1 MITLKEY
8 LHNVSVRRNA
18 AYISGDV
25 KKWMVDGKFYTNE
38 EFNVIFPI
46 DVPIMPKKFKG
57 LNQDIKKNFVN
68 NQKSY

>member
-1 MITLKEY
+1 MIPLKEY
-8 LHNVSVRRNA
+8 LHNVSVRRSA

-25 KKWMVDGKFYTNE
+25 KKWMVDGNLYTND
-38 EFNVIFPI
+38 EFNTTFPV

-57 LNQDIKKNFVN
+57 LNQDMKKNFVN

>member
-1 MITLKEY
+1 MIPLKEY
-8 LHNVSVRRNA
+8 LHNVSVRRSA

-25 KKWMVDGKFYTNE
+25 KRWIADGKFYTNE
-38 EFNVIFPI
+38 EFDKAFPV
-46 DVPIMPKKFKG
+46 DVTIMPKKFKG